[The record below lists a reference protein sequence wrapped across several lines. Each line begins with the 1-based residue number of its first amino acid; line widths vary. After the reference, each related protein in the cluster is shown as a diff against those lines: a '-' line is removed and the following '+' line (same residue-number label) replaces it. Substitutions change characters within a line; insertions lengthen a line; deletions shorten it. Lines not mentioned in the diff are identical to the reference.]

1 MLFCG
6 SLRLTK
12 EQIALDAQDFNG
24 DTALHDAA
32 RFGHSKVVGILISA
46 GSSLSLKNKLG
57 QTPSDTAV
65 AYGYPAL
72 IKTKL

>member
-1 MLFCG
+1 V
-6 SLRLTK
+6 
-12 EQIALDAQDFNG
+12 QDFNG

-32 RFGHSKVVGILISA
+32 RFGHAKVVAILIAA
-46 GSSLSLKNKLG
+46 GASLTLKNKLG

-72 IKTKL
+72 IKNKL